1 MWYLTAGVFLL
12 TIISVIVNLTTINSL
27 NTNFLEQA
35 SRDFFNDLSTDDD
48 VLVDLNMTTGECDY
62 LNSYQVYLEH
72 MFLGR

>member
-35 SRDFFNDLSTDDD
+35 SRDFFNDLSTDDN